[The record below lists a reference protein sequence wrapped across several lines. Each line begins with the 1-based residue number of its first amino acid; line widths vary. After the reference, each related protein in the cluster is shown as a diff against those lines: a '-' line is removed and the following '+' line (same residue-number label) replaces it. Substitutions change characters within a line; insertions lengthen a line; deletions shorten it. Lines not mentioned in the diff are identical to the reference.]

1 MAAWDNVFVVGV
13 AAAQALALVGLCW
26 MGFRLD
32 RYLREGQQQATDA
45 ARAAAVTLESIQRT
59 QQSLTKSADASTAA
73 ATALAK
79 AARKDDSAILSELLG
94 LVRELHERAAAAAS
108 AEAVPGD
115 TSPAPDADGRP
126 GVSSAD
132 ARDLRRLGQLQ
143 GEAEEL
149 RRRIADRDRQIETL
163 NRDRRRFAHEAAQL
177 SGVKATNDRLMTEL
191 KEKRQELRQLQA
203 SLDPMHLEVKSLRS
217 QLALLQRQIAGGGVE
232 SSRLEGAM
240 AEQTRGVYEERLQ
253 ELGQRNH
260 TLEDQLRTTR
270 DELVRTRREKAF
282 IEEHYL
288 DLAQA

>member
-1 MAAWDNVFVVGV
+1 MASWDNVFVVGV

-59 QQSLTKSADASTAA
+59 QQSLAKSAEASTTA

-79 AARKDDSAILSELLG
+79 LARKDDSAILADLLG
-94 LVRELHERAAAAAS
+94 LVRELHARVPESAS
-108 AEAVPGD
+108 VGAVPVAP
-115 TSPAPDADGRP
+115 SPAPDPDERS
-126 GVSSAD
+126 GVTSAD

-143 GEAEEL
+143 GETDEL
-149 RRRIADRDRQIETL
+149 RRRLEDRDRQIEALT
-163 NRDRRRFAHEAAQL
+163 RDRRRFAHEAAQL
-177 SGVKATNDRLMTEL
+177 SGVKATNERLMTEL

-217 QLALLQRQIAGGGVE
+217 QLALLQRQISGGGVE
-232 SSRLEGAM
+232 TSRLEGAM

-253 ELGQRNH
+253 ELDQRNH